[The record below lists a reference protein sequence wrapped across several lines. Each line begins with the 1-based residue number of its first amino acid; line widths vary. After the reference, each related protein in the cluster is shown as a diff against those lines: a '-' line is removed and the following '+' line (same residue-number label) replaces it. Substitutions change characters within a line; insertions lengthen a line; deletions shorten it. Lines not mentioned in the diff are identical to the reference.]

1 MSAWRIP
8 NPRAPVTSVVLSRR
22 SVEMSASALVR
33 FWLAAP
39 IVVVCVALQGVL
51 VQTQQRGGTV
61 QTDKVQPVNSGAN
74 PFRVIRDWAQL
85 NAEGRPWGGSNGVA
99 IDRDGRSVWA
109 TDRCSPGT
117 TPGCLGTKWNPVH
130 HFDESGKEIR
140 SFGGGMFVW
149 PHGIHADREG
159 NVWVTDARAASPEEL
174 KKFPGENDKGSVV
187 VKFSPE
193 GKVLMMLGRP
203 GVRGHPPDALTDPTD
218 VVTDPSN
225 GDVYVAESHT
235 AVTDANLAARISV
248 FDRNGKF
255 LRVIGRTGTGPG
267 EFRTPHALEFDSQGR
282 LIVADRHNH
291 RIQIL
296 TKDGTFIREY
306 RDFGRTSGL
315 AIDKDDTIYTADSE
329 STDRVHPGWRRGIR
343 IGSLKD
349 GKVTMFVPPHTTP
362 NSPDGA
368 MGEGIAIDPAGN
380 VYTAEAQLRGVTKYV
395 KN

>member
-1 MSAWRIP
+1 MSGSGFVKFRLTP
-8 NPRAPVTSVVLSRR
+8 L
-22 SVEMSASALVR
+22 
-33 FWLAAP
+33 
-39 IVVVCVALQGVL
+39 IVVAWVALQGTG

-74 PFRVIRDWAQL
+74 PYRVIRDWAQL
-85 NAEGRPWGGSNGVA
+85 NLEGRPWGGSNGVA

-117 TPGCLGTKWNPVH
+117 APGCLGTKANPVH

-149 PHGIHADREG
+149 PHGIHVDRDG
-159 NVWVTDARAASPEEL
+159 NVWVTDARAASPDEL
-174 KKFPGENDKGSVV
+174 KKFPGEDNKGSVV

-193 GKVLMMLGRP
+193 GKVLMTLGKP
-203 GVRGHPPDALTDPTD
+203 GRRGNPPEALTDPTD

-235 AVTDANLAARISV
+235 DVTDPNLIGRISV
-248 FDRNGKF
+248 FDKNGKF
-255 LRVIGRTGTGPG
+255 LRVLGKAGTGPG

-296 TKDGTFIREY
+296 TKEGKFIGEFD
-306 RDFGRTSGL
+306 DFGRISGVAL
-315 AIDKDDTIYTADSE
+315 DKNDGIYTADSE
-329 STDRVHPGWRRGIR
+329 STEKVHPGWRRGIR

-349 GKVTMFVPPHTTP
+349 GKVTMFIPSHMTP

-368 MGEGIAIDPAGN
+368 MGEGIAIDAAGN

-395 KN
+395 RN